1 MRERIPMRDSLTS
14 AVKGLAFAC
23 QAGAK
28 TMRYNGR
35 GLREAGLVSQPL
47 AIGTELNSQ
56 YRILRLV
63 GGGGMAWVY
72 QVEELPSGS
81 GILWA
86 LKELRPQT
94 QNQAERESA
103 RKLFEQEARLLRD
116 LDHVNIPKIAD
127 FFEDAGRACLV
138 MEFIWGE
145 SLEKRLEA
153 ANAPLLETDVLQWA
167 IQLCDALDYL
177 HTRQPPIIFRD
188 MKPSNVMVTNTGLIK
203 LIDFGIARTYK
214 VGKKRDTVAMGSE
227 NYAAPEQWGKGQTD
241 ARSDV
246 YGLGATVYHLL
257 ANMAPT
263 PAFLPSEPLPLSNYT
278 NALSPET
285 TAAVEKAMAREPTDR
300 FQSAQEMRKTLVRAL
315 PGPIVS
321 PTVLTAARSGPDP
334 DETVPRPLSEQ
345 DPDAT
350 VPRHRLRVHGTEAK
364 ETPGPDSQATAPGEV
379 PEVKTEPGR
388 MPPASPPAKTG
399 TGHRPKKPA
408 APATVDC
415 PACGRANRSTA
426 RFCVRCGHAFGPLGQ
441 AVLRVVEPVRAAWEM
456 PVARNPTLLGRAS
469 EAEEYRPEFDM
480 TFYDEG
486 NFVSRRHARITKG
499 RGGYFVADLGS
510 YNGTVVNGQLIAPGR
525 ARLLRNGDRIKV
537 GLVVIEFRL
546 R

>member
-1 MRERIPMRDSLTS
+1 
-14 AVKGLAFAC
+14 
-23 QAGAK
+23 
-28 TMRYNGR
+28 
-35 GLREAGLVSQPL
+35 
-47 AIGTELNSQ
+47 
-56 YRILRLV
+56 
-63 GGGGMAWVY
+63 MAWVY

-81 GILWA
+81 GRLWA

-94 QNQAERESA
+94 EDQVERESA
-103 RKLFEQEARLLRD
+103 RRLFEQEARLLRD

-167 IQLCDALDYL
+167 IQLCDALEYL
-177 HTRQPPIIFRD
+177 HERQPPIIFRD

-214 VGKKRDTVAMGSE
+214 IGKKRDTVAMGSE

-246 YGLGATVYHLL
+246 YALGATLYHLL

-263 PAFLPSEPLPLSNYT
+263 PAFLPSEPLPLRNYT
-278 NALSPET
+278 SALSRET
-285 TAAVEKAMAREPTDR
+285 IAAVETAMAREPAER
-300 FQSAQEMRKTLVRAL
+300 FQSAREMREAIVRAV
-315 PGPIVS
+315 PGSFVAPAI
-321 PTVLTAARSGPDP
+321 LAA
-334 DETVPRPLSEQ
+334 ERPPSEQ

-350 VPRHRLRVHGTEAK
+350 APRQRQQAIGPEVQPAPVPDL
-364 ETPGPDSQATAPGEV
+364 QAAAPGKATEV
-379 PEVKTEPGR
+379 QPESG
-388 MPPASPPAKTG
+388 A
-399 TGHRPKKPA
+399 KPA
-408 APATVDC
+408 APIQTGVEADRRQPQLAAQDSRTC
-415 PACGRANRSTA
+415 PACGRDNRSSA
-426 RFCVRCGHAFGPLGQ
+426 RFCVRCGSALGPTGK

-456 PVARNPTLLGRAS
+456 PVARCPMLLGRAS
-469 EAEEYRPEFDM
+469 EAEAYRPDFDM

-486 NFVSRRHARITKG
+486 DYVSRRHARITKG
-499 RGGYFVADLGS
+499 RAGYFVADLDS
-510 YNGTVVNGQLIAPGR
+510 YNGTKVNGRLIAPGR